1 MCERYVKAISFKDQ
15 FQTFE
20 EFCGKR
26 MTGITQHR
34 RQCVDSQTEQ
44 QEIQEES
51 LMERCS
57 PESGVGENPSQQTEL
72 SSTDGDKRKEHDLIF
87 AALNILLKNARGH
100 GCLCKTLRSG
110 LHPMSR
116 ENEAR
121 FESEAATRRERGGPR
136 ETDRNRRNSRR

>member
-57 PESGVGENPSQQTEL
+57 PESGVGGKSITANRAEQHRWRQTKG
-72 SSTDGDKRKEHDLIF
+72 T
-87 AALNILLKNARGH
+87 
-100 GCLCKTLRSG
+100 RS
-110 LHPMSR
+110 HIR
-116 ENEAR
+116 R
-121 FESEAATRRERGGPR
+121 FEYSAEKCTRARLPL
-136 ETDRNRRNSRR
+136 